1 MNAHTRT
8 VRVFLSSTFRDFAE
22 ERDLLVRKVFP
33 ELRRKCRER
42 QVELVDVDLRWGI
55 TTKEAQQG
63 KVLPICLAEI
73 DRSRPFFMGFLGER
87 YGWMP
92 KSTDY
97 DFSLIQEQPWIDK
110 HRGSKSVTELEILYG
125 VLNNSR
131 MAGRA
136 FFYFRDPKWSLSR
149 GSIYRSESPEHES
162 RLATLKEC
170 IRRSGFPVVE
180 NYRNPEEL
188 ALRVRNDLWALIEEA
203 YPESEVP
210 DSLMLERRRHEAYGA
225 VRLRMY
231 LGGDGYFRAL
241 DAALGER
248 RFRPVMVTGASGG
261 GKSALLAN
269 WVARLEPKHR
279 KSIVLVH
286 HLGCGADAAD
296 PVKLTSRMEQELA
309 RVIGVNFKPESD
321 PEKTLEQWPH
331 WLTLASAWAVRER
344 RDVVLVFDGLD
355 KVSDR
360 RHLRWFPS
368 FLPPRVKIF
377 ASCLEGEVLE
387 AARGRLEWLEIAVKP
402 LTKGEQRQ
410 FIRDYLARF
419 RKSLAPKHI
428 RKVQDHVLSTNP
440 LFLLTLLEELRVFGV
455 HDELDKRLE
464 TLLSPPHS
472 KIKGEAPTV
481 DDVFEHVLSRV
492 EEDTGKKTIQ
502 AAMEALWVS
511 RSGLFEEELLSVAGI
526 APARWAVVRNALD
539 ESFYEN
545 AGRICFAHDYLRK
558 AVEDR
563 YGLKKRR
570 QKLLHRRLAEYFAT
584 LPMAGRV
591 AEELPW
597 QLEQAAENDK
607 LMRCL
612 VDKDM
617 FVTLCQRDEFE
628 LLGYWVRLG
637 ADIDAAYEEAW
648 KSWRI
653 AGRERVEIAHRLA
666 EFLLTAGCYSKFATK
681 LLRLTLKHHESKMGP
696 RHPDTLNCINNLG
709 NLLHKQGNDDGA
721 EILFRQALAGTE
733 AAFGRE
739 HPETLELLNNLGVI
753 LKGKGDYHEGAE
765 MYRRAL
771 AGSEKLLGDGHQ
783 STLDCINNLG
793 NLLYRQGNLSEAK
806 SMYQRALAGY
816 EKAMGAEHPSTLMAL
831 NNLAGLILGEGDFV
845 TAENLYLKSLKG
857 YEKSLGPE
865 HPFTL
870 SCIYN
875 LGVLLGEK
883 GDSSGSE
890 AMHRRALAGR
900 EKSLGTRHPDTLMSL
915 AALEALQGTKCAS
928 EGVERLMQAVLSGQA
943 IPEQKQ
949 GAKVA
954 LKSVTEVLQSL
965 NDGERRVLAMR
976 FGLDDGK
983 AQTPEEIGKALKVNQ
998 SRIRMIE
1005 AKAIRKLKHPKS
1017 LRILQSQF

>member
-1 MNAHTRT
+1 MTEQTRT
-8 VRVFLSSTFRDFAE
+8 IRVFLSSTFRDFAE

-136 FFYFRDPKWSLSR
+136 FFYFRDPKWSLCR
-149 GSIYRSESPEHES
+149 GSIYRSESPDHES
-162 RLATLKEC
+162 KLASLKDC

-180 NYRNPEEL
+180 NYRKPEEL

-210 DSLMLERRRHEAYGA
+210 DSLLLERRRHEAYGA

-261 GKSALLAN
+261 GKSALIAN

-279 KSIVLVH
+279 KSIVLLH

-296 PVKLTSRMEQELA
+296 PVKLTSHMAQELA

-377 ASCLEGEVLE
+377 ASCLEGEVLQ
-387 AARGRLEWLEIAVKP
+387 AARERLEWLEIEVKP
-402 LTKGEQRQ
+402 LTKDEQSQ

-419 RKSLAPKHI
+419 RKSLALRNI
-428 RKVQDHVLSTNP
+428 RKLQAHVLSSNP

-455 HDELDKRLE
+455 HEELDKRLA
-464 TLLSPPHS
+464 TLLSPPHG
-472 KIKGEAPTV
+472 KIKGEPPTV
-481 DDVFEHVLSRV
+481 DDVFEHVLTRV
-492 EEDTGKKTIQ
+492 EEDTGKKTAQ
-502 AAMEALWVS
+502 VALAAIWAS
-511 RSGLFEEELLSVAGI
+511 RSGLFEEELLAIAGI
-526 APARWAVVRNALD
+526 APIRWAVVRNALD

-563 YGLKKRR
+563 YRLGKSKQRV
-570 QKLLHRRLAEYFAT
+570 LHSRLAEYFAT
-584 LPMAGRV
+584 LPMATRV

-597 QLEQAAENDK
+597 QLEQAAEKDK

-617 FVTLCQRDEFE
+617 FVTLCKRDEFE
-628 LLGYWVRLG
+628 LVGYWVRLG
-637 ADIDAAYEEAW
+637 ANIDAAYEEAW
-648 KSWRI
+648 KSWNI
-653 AGRERVEIAHRLA
+653 AGKERVEIAHRLA
-666 EFLLTAGCYSKFATK
+666 EFLLTAGCYSKFATR
-681 LLRLTLKHHESKMGP
+681 LFRLTLKHYETTLGP
-696 RHPDTLNCINNLG
+696 KHPNTLSCINNLG

-721 EILFRQALAGTE
+721 ETLLRQALAGTE
-733 AAFGRE
+733 ETFGRE
-739 HPETLELLNNLGVI
+739 HSETLELLNNLGVI
-753 LKGKGDYHEGAE
+753 LKGKGKYDEAAE
-765 MYRRAL
+765 MYERAIVE
-771 AGSEKLLGDGHQ
+771 SEKLLGPAHP

-793 NLLYRQGNLSEAK
+793 NLFYQQGKLSEAK
-806 SMYQRALAGY
+806 SMYQPALTGY
-816 EKAMGAEHPSTLMAL
+816 EKALGAEHPSTLMAL

-883 GDSSGSE
+883 GDSAASE
-890 AMHRRALAGR
+890 AMHRRALEGR
-900 EKSLGTRHPDTLMSL
+900 QKSLGTKHPDTLMSL
-915 AALEALQGTKCAS
+915 AALEALQGPKCDP
-928 EGVERLMQAVLSGQA
+928 EGLEKLMQAVLPGQA

-949 GAKVA
+949 GAKVN
-954 LKSVTEVLQSL
+954 LKSVTEVLRSL
-965 NDGERRVLAMR
+965 NDSERRVLAMR
-976 FGLDDGK
+976 FGLDGSK
-983 AQTPEEIGKALKVNQ
+983 AQTPEEIGKNLRMNHA
-998 SRIRMIE
+998 RIRMIE